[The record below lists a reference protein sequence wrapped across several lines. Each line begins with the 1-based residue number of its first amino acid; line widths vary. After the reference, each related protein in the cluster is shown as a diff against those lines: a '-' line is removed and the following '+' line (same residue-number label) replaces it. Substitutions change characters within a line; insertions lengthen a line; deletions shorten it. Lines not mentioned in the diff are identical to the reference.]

1 MAYCTLADAKATMR
15 ADSTLDDA
23 LLLSLIGQVTARI
36 DLLMAS
42 SVSYFA
48 PWTEARE
55 YEVRFDNIDSGRNVF
70 ILPSGETLLAL
81 TSVSLNGS
89 AVSGVS
95 AYPSTRS
102 PIKMVRRTD
111 NVSWY
116 ENGTDDPPTV
126 IKIGRASCRERVC
139 LYV

>member
-48 PWTEARE
+48 
-55 YEVRFDNIDSGRNVF
+55 
-70 ILPSGETLLAL
+70 L
-81 TSVSLNGS
+81 VS
-89 AVSGVS
+89 
-95 AYPSTRS
+95 
-102 PIKMVRRTD
+102 
-111 NVSWY
+111 
-116 ENGTDDPPTV
+116 
-126 IKIGRASCRERVC
+126 
-139 LYV
+139 